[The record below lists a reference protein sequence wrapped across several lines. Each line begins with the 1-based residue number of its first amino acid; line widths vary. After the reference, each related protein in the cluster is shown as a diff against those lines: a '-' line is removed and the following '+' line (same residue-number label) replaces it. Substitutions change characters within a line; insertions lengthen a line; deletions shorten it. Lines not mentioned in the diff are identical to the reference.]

1 MGCNKKPIH
10 GLRFKCKDCP
20 DYDLCAECFANK
32 SSIHCGENAAREFE
46 TITFPQA
53 SCAWPA
59 FCKGKGKGK
68 CKGKGKGKGKWWFQG
83 SEETPESAD
92 CLRPCAREGCKFAAT
107 WHATHCCGACAN
119 NKGVHG
125 GRCERKVIET
135 ATEEAPSAEP
145 APELKPEPTP
155 EPTAELTQDPSPTP
169 TTEPKQDSNDSVKAQ
184 MRACARKGCKFAAT
198 WHPTHCCAAC
208 ANKGAHGGRCE
219 RKVIESTPAE
229 MAAVHTQDATEVDNT
244 PSPPISQATTAIEKF
259 EFCFPVEIADGRR
272 ATISWNAGDDV
283 SKVVN
288 DFAHEHGIMQDE
300 LPAIQA
306 FVEHANAV
314 HQQATTEATPEKLD
328 EACFEADLDAKATT
342 KYEEPAP
349 AEDDELVKSAQHLQE
364 MGLGSADVILE
375 LLKANGGSVQRTLET
390 LLAQQ

>member
-1 MGCNKKPIH
+1 MGCNKKPIQ

-32 SSIHCGENAAREFE
+32 SSIHRGENAAREFE

-155 EPTAELTQDPSPTP
+155 EPTAELTQDPSPEP
-169 TTEPKQDSNDSVKAQ
+169 TTEPKQ
-184 MRACARKGCKFAAT
+184 AAT
-198 WHPTHCCAAC
+198 IQSKH
-208 ANKGAHGGRCE
+208 RCE
-219 RKVIESTPAE
+219 HVLAKDASLQPLGILLI
-229 MAAVHTQDATEVDNT
+229 AAQLVPTRV
-244 PSPPISQATTAIEKF
+244 
-259 EFCFPVEIADGRR
+259 R
-272 ATISWNAGDDV
+272 
-283 SKVVN
+283 
-288 DFAHEHGIMQDE
+288 M
-300 LPAIQA
+300 
-306 FVEHANAV
+306 
-314 HQQATTEATPEKLD
+314 EA
-328 EACFEADLDAKATT
+328 AA
-342 KYEEPAP
+342 
-349 AEDDELVKSAQHLQE
+349 SAR
-364 MGLGSADVILE
+364 S
-375 LLKANGGSVQRTLET
+375 LKARRLKRQQCTHKTRLMMSWRRLQSTLRKWGWVHWT
-390 LLAQQ
+390 